1 MSIKITYNGT
11 VLIEQIDQPKPE
23 PYQAGVWMSMKCE
36 GITVRAKGPNMS
48 YKLPNDKVVDV
59 QVSYVDSKG
68 NPAEVDGDVVWSS
81 SNPEICDVEV
91 NSSNSKVAR
100 ITPGDSVGQAQIVAT
115 ADADMG
121 EGVRNISC
129 FMDVEVIAGEAVAGV
144 ISPVGPTQLPA

>member
-23 PYQAGVWMSMKCE
+23 PDQVGVWMSMKCE

-48 YKLPNDKVVDV
+48 YKLPNDKVANLSV
-59 QVSYVDSKG
+59 QYVDSKG
-68 NPAEVDGDVVWSS
+68 NPADVDGDVVWSS
-81 SNPEICDVEV
+81 SNEEVCGVEV
-91 NSSNSKVAR
+91 NDSDSKVAR
-100 ITPGDSVGQAQIVAT
+100 LVPGDQVGQVQITAT

-129 FMDVEVIAGEAVAGV
+129 FIDVEVIAGEAVAGV
-144 ISPVGPTQLPA
+144 ISPIGPAQLPT